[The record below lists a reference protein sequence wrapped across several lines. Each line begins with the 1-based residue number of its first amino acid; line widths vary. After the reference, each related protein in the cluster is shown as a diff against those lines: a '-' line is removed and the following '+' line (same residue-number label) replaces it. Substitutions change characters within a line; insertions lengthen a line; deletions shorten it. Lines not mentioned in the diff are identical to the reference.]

1 MFLII
6 FDVLQIIGLTLT
18 AYIGYKAFKEYY
30 RQNSPEVYITIY
42 SDKRGIN
49 IKHLKVKNVGKSVA
63 YNITFE
69 VKEDFEI
76 KNIQGETIKFSEIGF
91 IKYGIPQLGPND
103 EIATYLLTAGKS
115 HYTSEELYN
124 IRSKI
129 IIHYYDVNGKKYI
142 SPELIIDFKEFLNT
156 RQPGGDL
163 YAERLQKIEEEI
175 HNLSNIIQ
183 GKMVIKSSKVDILEK
198 TSFRSDYKKYEPII
212 KD

>member
-1 MFLII
+1 MMFLII

-42 SDKRGIN
+42 SDKN
-49 IKHLKVKNVGKSVA
+49 
-63 YNITFE
+63 
-69 VKEDFEI
+69 
-76 KNIQGETIKFSEIGF
+76 
-91 IKYGIPQLGPND
+91 
-103 EIATYLLTAGKS
+103 
-115 HYTSEELYN
+115 
-124 IRSKI
+124 
-129 IIHYYDVNGKKYI
+129 
-142 SPELIIDFKEFLNT
+142 FKEFLNT

-198 TSFRSDYKKYEPII
+198 TGI
-212 KD
+212 KL